1 MKESFSREEAAMP
14 RTTGAYET
22 TSVAGE
28 NVRAFIPHALPP
40 AKPGLKLT
48 GDLASQLQA
57 AESGIVILEAAG
69 RMVPSLDWF
78 VYSFVRKEAVISSQ
92 IEGTQAS
99 LDDLLATEAEAPVE
113 APPEHVEEIC
123 NYLEALKYARGQLRR
138 DKGLP
143 LSVRLLNGTHK
154 RLMTGARGKHKQP
167 GQIRKSQNWIGGT
180 RPGNARF
187 VPPPPHRLAEL
198 LGDMEHY
205 LNSGNGLPPLVRAG
219 LVHAQFETIH
229 PYLDGNG
236 RVGRLLI
243 ALCLEDWELLTEPLL
258 YLSLFFKR
266 HRDEYYTRL
275 SAIRSAGDWEG
286 WIAYFLE
293 GVAVIS
299 GEATDL
305 IRSLFKTTSRDRAL
319 YLESGGATVVGARL
333 FELLHRNPLVTT
345 KSVVK
350 ACDTTPPTATKAID
364 SLCAIGILEETSG
377 RRRNRVYAYRKYLD
391 LLKEGTELP

>member
-1 MKESFSREEAAMP
+1 MP
-14 RTTGAYET
+14 RTTGTYET

-28 NVRAFIPHALPP
+28 NVRAFIPHPLPP
-40 AKPGLKLT
+40 AKPALKLD
-48 GDLASQLQA
+48 GDLASLLKE
-57 AESGIVILEAAG
+57 AESGLMALEAAG

-99 LDDLLATEAEAPVE
+99 LDDLLATEAEAPVD

-123 NYLEALKYARGQLRR
+123 NYLEALKFARGQLQR

-154 RLMTGARGKHKQP
+154 RLMTGARGQHKQP
-167 GQIRKSQNWIGGT
+167 GHLRKSQNWIGGT

-187 VPPPPHRLAEL
+187 VPPPPHRVADL
-198 LGDMEHY
+198 LGGLEQY
-205 LNSGNGLPPLVRAG
+205 LYADNGLPPLVRAG

-243 ALCLEDWELLTEPLL
+243 ALCLEEWGLLSEPLL

-275 SAIRSAGDWEG
+275 GAIRTDGDWEG

-293 GVAVIS
+293 GVAVIA
-299 GEATDL
+299 GEATEL
-305 IRSLFKTTSRDRAL
+305 IRSLFEITSQDRAG
-319 YLESGGATVVGARL
+319 YLESNGATVVGARL
-333 FELLHRNPLVTT
+333 FELLPRNPLITT
-345 KSVVK
+345 KWAVK
-350 ACDTTPPTATKAID
+350 ACDTTRPTAGKAID
-364 SLCAIGILEETSG
+364 SLVSAGILEETSG
-377 RRRNRVYAYRKYLD
+377 RKRDKVYAYRRYLE
-391 LLKEGTELP
+391 LLKEGTEL

>member
-1 MKESFSREEAAMP
+1 MP
-14 RTTGAYET
+14 RTTGTYEM

-28 NVRAFIPHALPP
+28 NVRAFIPHPLPP
-40 AKPGLKLT
+40 AKPDLKLA
-48 GDLASQLQA
+48 GNLASLNQK
-57 AESGIVILEAAG
+57 AESGLATLEAAG

-99 LDDLLATEAEAPVE
+99 LDDLLAMEAEAPVD

-143 LSVRLLNGTHK
+143 LSVRLLNGVHK
-154 RLMTGARGKHKQP
+154 RLMTGVRGQHKQP

-187 VPPPPHRLAEL
+187 VPPPPHRVADL
-198 LGDMEHY
+198 LGELENY
-205 LNSGNGLPPLVRAG
+205 LYVDNSLSPLVRAG

-243 ALCLEDWELLTEPLL
+243 ALCLEEWGLLSEPLL

-275 SAIRSAGDWEG
+275 GAIRTDGDWEG

-293 GVAVIS
+293 GVAVIA
-299 GEATDL
+299 GEATQL
-305 IRSLFKTTSRDRAL
+305 IRSLFEITTRDRAA
-319 YLESGGATVVGARL
+319 YLDSRGATVVGARL
-333 FELLHRNPLVTT
+333 FELLPRNPLVTT
-345 KSVVK
+345 KWVVK
-350 ACDTTPPTATKAID
+350 ACDTTPPTATKAIE
-364 SLCAIGILEETSG
+364 SLCAAGILVETSG
-377 RRRNRVYAYRKYLD
+377 RKRDRVYAYRKYLG
-391 LLKEGTELP
+391 LLKEGTELR

>member
-1 MKESFSREEAAMP
+1 MKESFNRNEVAMV
-14 RTTGAYET
+14 RTTGTYEL

-28 NVRAFIPHALPP
+28 NVRAFIPHPLPP
-40 AKPGLKLT
+40 AKPALKLA
-48 GDLASQLQA
+48 GDLASLLPK
-57 AESGIVILEAAG
+57 AESGLTALEAAG

-99 LDDLLATEAEAPVE
+99 LDDLLAFEAEAPVE

-123 NYLEALKYARGQLRR
+123 NYLEALKYTQGQLRR
-138 DKGLP
+138 KNGLP
-143 LSVRLLNGTHK
+143 LSVRLLNGAHK
-154 RLMTGARGKHKQP
+154 RLMTGARGQHKQP
-167 GQIRKSQNWIGGT
+167 GGIRKSQNWIGGT

-187 VPPPPHRLAEL
+187 VPPPPHRVVDL
-198 LGDMEHY
+198 LGDLENY
-205 LNSGNGLPPLVRAG
+205 LNSSNGLPPLVRAG

-243 ALCLEDWELLTEPLL
+243 ALCLEDWGLLTEPLL

-275 SAIRSAGDWEG
+275 GAIRTDGDWEG

-293 GVAVIS
+293 GVEVIS
-299 GEATDL
+299 GEATAL
-305 IRSLFKTTSRDRAL
+305 IRSLFDVTSRDRTV
-319 YLESGGATVVGARL
+319 YLKSGGASIVGARL
-333 FELLHRNPLVTT
+333 LELLPRNPLVTT
-345 KSVVK
+345 KWVVK
-350 ACDTTPPTATKAID
+350 ACDTTPPTATKAIE
-364 SLCAIGILEETSG
+364 SLCAAGILEETSG
-377 RRRNRVYAYRKYLD
+377 RKRDRVYAYRMYLD

>member
-1 MKESFSREEAAMP
+1 
-14 RTTGAYET
+14 
-22 TSVAGE
+22 
-28 NVRAFIPHALPP
+28 
-40 AKPGLKLT
+40 
-48 GDLASQLQA
+48 
-57 AESGIVILEAAG
+57 
-69 RMVPSLDWF
+69 
-78 VYSFVRKEAVISSQ
+78 
-92 IEGTQAS
+92 
-99 LDDLLATEAEAPVE
+99 
-113 APPEHVEEIC
+113 
-123 NYLEALKYARGQLRR
+123 
-138 DKGLP
+138 
-143 LSVRLLNGTHK
+143 
-154 RLMTGARGKHKQP
+154 MTGARGQHKQP

-187 VPPPPHRLAEL
+187 VPPPPHRVPDL
-198 LGDMEHY
+198 LGDLEHY
-205 LNSGNGLPPLVRAG
+205 LNSGNSLPPLVRAG
-219 LVHAQFETIH
+219 LVHAQFESIH

-275 SAIRSAGDWEG
+275 SAIRTDGDWEG

-305 IRSLFKTTSRDRAL
+305 IRSLFKITSRDRAL
-319 YLESGGATVVGARL
+319 YLESGGATVAGARL
-333 FELLHRNPLVTT
+333 FELLPRNPLITT

-377 RRRNRVYAYRKYLD
+377 RSRNRVYAYRKYLD

>member
-1 MKESFSREEAAMP
+1 MP

-28 NVRAFIPHALPP
+28 NVSAFIPHALPP
-40 AKPGLKLT
+40 TKPGLKLI
-48 GDLASQLQA
+48 GDLAPQLQA
-57 AESGIVILEAAG
+57 AESGIAILEAAG
-69 RMVPSLDWF
+69 RMVPALDWF

-99 LDDLLATEAEAPVE
+99 LDDLLATEAEAPVG

-143 LSVRLLNGTHK
+143 LSVRLLNGAHK
-154 RLMTGARGKHKQP
+154 RLMTGARGQHKQP

-187 VPPPPHRLAEL
+187 VPPPPHRVPDL
-198 LGDMEHY
+198 LGDLEHY
-205 LNSGNGLPPLVRAG
+205 LNSGNSLPPLVRAG
-219 LVHAQFETIH
+219 LVHAQFESIH

-275 SAIRSAGDWEG
+275 SAIRTDGDWEG

-305 IRSLFKTTSRDRAL
+305 IRSLFKITSRDRAL
-319 YLESGGATVVGARL
+319 YLESSGATVVGARL
-333 FELLHRNPLVTT
+333 FELLPRNTLVTT

-377 RRRNRVYAYRKYLD
+377 RSRNRVYAYRKYLD

>member
-1 MKESFSREEAAMP
+1 MP
-14 RTTGAYET
+14 RTTGTYET
-22 TSVAGE
+22 TSIADE
-28 NVRAFIPHALPP
+28 NVRAFIPHRLPP
-40 AKPGLKLT
+40 AKPALKLD
-48 GDLASQLQA
+48 GELASLLSG
-57 AESGIVILEAAG
+57 AESGLTSLEVAG

-99 LDDLLATEAEAPVE
+99 LDDLLATEAEAPVD

-123 NYLEALKYARGQLRR
+123 NYLEALKYARGQLKR

-154 RLMTGARGKHKQP
+154 RLMTGARGHHKQP

-187 VPPPPHRLAEL
+187 VPPPPHRVADL
-198 LGDMEHY
+198 LGDLENFLY
-205 LNSGNGLPPLVRAG
+205 AENGLPPLVRAG

-243 ALCLEDWELLTEPLL
+243 ALCLEEWGLLAEPLL

-275 SAIRSAGDWEG
+275 GAIRTDGDWEG
-286 WIAYFLE
+286 WVAYFLE

-299 GEATDL
+299 GESTNL
-305 IRSLFKTTSRDRAL
+305 IRSLFEITSRDRAD

-333 FELLHRNPLVTT
+333 FELLPRNPLVTT
-345 KSVVK
+345 KWAVK
-350 ACDTTPPTATKAID
+350 ACDTTRPTAGKAID
-364 SLCAIGILEETSG
+364 SLVSAGILEETSG
-377 RRRNRVYAYRKYLD
+377 RKRDKVYAYRRYLE
-391 LLKEGTELP
+391 LLREGTELV

>member
-1 MKESFSREEAAMP
+1 MP
-14 RTTGAYET
+14 RATGTYET

-28 NVRAFIPHALPP
+28 NVRAFVPHGLPP
-40 AKPGLKLT
+40 ARPALKLT
-48 GDLASQLQA
+48 GDLASLLQK
-57 AESGIVILEAAG
+57 AESGLASLEAAG

-99 LDDLLATEAEAPVE
+99 MDDLLAAEAEAPV
-113 APPEHVEEIC
+113 AAAPEHVEEIC
-123 NYLEALKYARGQLRR
+123 NYLEALRYARGQLAR
-138 DKGLP
+138 DRGLP
-143 LSVRLLNGTHK
+143 LSLRLLNGAHK
-154 RLMTGARGKHKQP
+154 RLMAGTRGQHKQP
-167 GQIRKSQNWIGGT
+167 GRIRRSQNWIGGT

-187 VPPPPHRLAEL
+187 VPPPPHRLADL
-198 LGDMEHY
+198 LSDLENY
-205 LNSGNGLPPLVRAG
+205 FYADDALPSLVRAG

-243 ALCLEDWELLTEPLL
+243 ALCLQEWGLLSEPLL

-275 SAIRSAGDWEG
+275 AAIRTDGDWEG
-286 WIAYFLE
+286 WTAYFLE

-305 IRSLFKTTSRDRAL
+305 IRSLFGITAEDRAA
-319 YLESGGATVVGARL
+319 YLESPGATVVGARL
-333 FELLHRNPLVTT
+333 FEMLPRHPLVTG
-345 KSVVK
+345 KWVAK
-350 ACDTTPPTATKAID
+350 ACDTTAPTATKAIA
-364 SLCAIGILEETSG
+364 SLVAGGILTETSG
-377 RRRNRVYAYRKYLD
+377 RKRDRVYAYRRYLD
-391 LLKEGTELP
+391 LLREGTEV